1 MSILSTSLSRIKES
15 PTIAITQKA
24 RLLKESGKEVIALAS
39 GEPDFDTPDNIK
51 AAAIKAIKEGQTK
64 YTAVDGTP
72 ELKKAIVNKF
82 KRENNLIFDVDNI
95 TVGTGGKQVIYN
107 CILATINPGDEVII
121 PAPYWVSYPDI
132 VLLAGGTPKFVEC
145 DEQSDFK
152 ISAEQ
157 LEKLITNKTKWF
169 ILNSPANPTG
179 MCYSRSELTELV
191 KVLKKHKH
199 VNILTDDIYEHIIY
213 HDVKS
218 ANDPKFV
225 NILEIDNSLKDRTIV
240 INGVSKAYAMTG
252 WRIGYAAGSKELIKA
267 MQKIQSQSTTNPSS
281 ISQAAAIKAIKE
293 GQTKYTAVDG
303 TPELKKAIVNKFKR
317 ENNLSFDVENIT
329 VGTGGKQVIYNC
341 ILATINPGDEVII
354 PAPYWVSYPDIVL
367 LAGGTPKFV
376 ECDEQSDFKISA
388 EQLEKLITNKTKWF
402 ILNSPANPTG
412 MCYSRS
418 ELTELVKV
426 LKKHKHVN
434 ILTDDIYEHII
445 YQDVKSAND
454 PKFVNILEID
464 NALKDR
470 TIVINGVSK
479 AYAMTGWRIGY
490 AAGPKELIKGIQKI
504 QSQSTT
510 NPSSISQAA
519 AVEALNGDQSF
530 INTRALEFKKRRDF
544 VVHALNN
551 INGLT
556 CVNPQGAFYVFPN
569 CKKTMNKKTSSGK
582 IIKND
587 TDFATYL
594 LEETGVAIVQGSAF
608 GLEGY
613 FRISYA
619 TSMQI
624 LEKAVIKIKSFC
636 ESLK

>member
-1 MSILSTSLSRIKES
+1 MSILSISLSRIKES

-39 GEPDFDTPDNIK
+39 GEPDFDTPNNIK
-51 AAAIKAIKEGQTK
+51 E
-64 YTAVDGTP
+64 
-72 ELKKAIVNKF
+72 
-82 KRENNLIFDVDNI
+82 
-95 TVGTGGKQVIYN
+95 
-107 CILATINPGDEVII
+107 
-121 PAPYWVSYPDI
+121 
-132 VLLAGGTPKFVEC
+132 
-145 DEQSDFK
+145 
-152 ISAEQ
+152 
-157 LEKLITNKTKWF
+157 
-169 ILNSPANPTG
+169 
-179 MCYSRSELTELV
+179 
-191 KVLKKHKH
+191 
-199 VNILTDDIYEHIIY
+199 
-213 HDVKS
+213 
-218 ANDPKFV
+218 
-225 NILEIDNSLKDRTIV
+225 
-240 INGVSKAYAMTG
+240 
-252 WRIGYAAGSKELIKA
+252 
-267 MQKIQSQSTTNPSS
+267 
-281 ISQAAAIKAIKE
+281 AAIKAIKE

-317 ENNLSFDVENIT
+317 ENNLSFDVDNIT

-341 ILATINPGDEVII
+341 ILATINSGDEVII
-354 PAPYWVSYPDIVL
+354 PAPYWVSYPDMVL

-376 ECDEQSDFKISA
+376 ECDERSNFKISA
-388 EQLEKLITNKTKWF
+388 DQLDKLITNKTKWF
-402 ILNSPANPTG
+402 ILNSPGNPTG

-434 ILTDDIYEHII
+434 ILTDDIYEHIL
-445 YQDVKSAND
+445 YQDKGEND
-454 PKFVNILEID
+454 SRFVNILEIED
-464 NALKDR
+464 SLKDR
-470 TIVINGVSK
+470 TLVVNGVSK

-490 AAGPKELIKGIQKI
+490 AAGPKELIKAIQKI

-510 NPSSISQAA
+510 NPSSVSQAA

-530 INTRALEFKKRRDF
+530 INPRALEFKKRRDF
-544 VVHALNN
+544 VVNALNN
-551 INGLT
+551 IKGLT
-556 CVNPQGAFYVFPN
+556 CVNPEGAFYVFPN
-569 CKKTMNKKTSSGK
+569 CKKLMNKKTSSGK

-624 LEKAVIKIKSFC
+624 LEKAIIKIKSFC